1 MPLVTTKEMFEKSIK
16 EHFAIGAFN
25 INNMEFIQAITDAA
39 EEAKSP
45 VILQVSSSAI
55 KYARIKEMENYQEV
69 YIQLIKAI
77 KKHSEELSKGA
88 VEK

>member
-1 MPLVTTKEMFEKSIK
+1 L
-16 EHFAIGAFN
+16 
-25 INNMEFIQAITDAA
+25 INDAEPPA
-39 EEAKSP
+39 
-45 VILQVSSSAI
+45 LLSAI

>member
-1 MPLVTTKEMFEKSIK
+1 L
-16 EHFAIGAFN
+16 
-25 INNMEFIQAITDAA
+25 INDAEPPA
-39 EEAKSP
+39 
-45 VILQVSSSAI
+45 LLSAI

-69 YIQLIKAI
+69 YKAI

>member
-1 MPLVTTKEMFEKSIK
+1 MRYSKT
-16 EHFAIGAFN
+16 N
-25 INNMEFIQAITDAA
+25 INSIYPILINDAEPPA
-39 EEAKSP
+39 
-45 VILQVSSSAI
+45 LLSAI